1 MDKTDREIIR
11 LLQADGRMSHEQI
24 SKEINLSRPAVHDRI
39 RRLETAGVIRGY
51 SAQVDW
57 DALGLSLGT
66 LLFVRTAGSSKPVA
80 QEILKLSSD
89 DAFIQECHRTAGTWC
104 LMVQIRSASTT
115 AFQRLLD
122 ELNAIPGVQNTM
134 TMMALSTVEPDEGRA
149 LIPAEAPGTLA
160 SRRN

>member
-1 MDKTDREIIR
+1 MDKTDREVIR
-11 LLQADGRMSHEQI
+11 LLQTDGRMSHEQI
-24 SKEINLSRPAVHDRI
+24 SKEIHLSRPAVHDRI

-51 SAQVDW
+51 TVQVDW

-66 LLFVRTAGSSKPVA
+66 LLFVRTVGSSRPVA
-80 QEILKLSSD
+80 LEILKLSSD
-89 DAFIQECHRTAGTWC
+89 DALVEECHRLAGTWC
-104 LMVQIRSASTT
+104 LMVLIRSASTA

-122 ELNAIPGVQNTM
+122 ELNAIPGVQSTM
-134 TMMALSTVEPDEGRA
+134 TMIALSKVEPDEGRA